1 MTTVEAAAAEQAGEG
16 PPSAGSAA
24 TIVAPSPPVPAPGW
38 LGVLCALASGGALL
52 LAFPPV
58 GLWWAAPVG
67 VALLAVAVHRR
78 RPRTGFGLGLL
89 SGLALFVALL
99 SWTEIV
105 GGVAPWLILAVTES
119 VFIGLLGAAA
129 AWTSPVVDR
138 YRWAWPLATGVLWVG
153 QEALR
158 DRLPFGGFP
167 WGRLAFSQP
176 DAPTLRLAALGGAPL
191 VTFAVALAGGL
202 LALAL
207 WSAGGRRRPRS
218 RPQQAFDGR
227 RVQPESASIGWPG
240 RAVSVAVPAAAA
252 VLVGLVGFTVPSGR
266 PDGPAV
272 TVAVIQGNVPRMGLE
287 FNAQRRAVLDNHVS
301 ATLDLARRVASG
313 QAPRPDLVVWP
324 ENSSDIDPLI
334 ADDAD
339 ARDQINRAADAIKAP
354 ILVGTLLEGPG
365 DHVRNVAIVWN
376 PGSGPQSPMYVKQ
389 HPVPFAE
396 YIPLR
401 SLARMVTDKVDLVRS
416 DFVPGD
422 RTGVLSVGPATV
434 ADAICFEVAYDDLV
448 RSAVTGGGQLITVQ
462 TNNADFNTAEA
473 RQQLAMV
480 QLRAIEHGR
489 DALMAST
496 VGVSAFVTA
505 DGRVLD
511 ATRLNTQAVLLRQLD
526 LGRGRTL
533 ATTIGPLPEFVLS
546 GFAVAVLAAAAFRRR
561 SIRTDRRNSER

>member
-1 MTTVEAAAAEQAGEG
+1 MTTVEAA
-16 PPSAGSAA
+16 SAA
-24 TIVAPSPPVPAPGW
+24 RAGQDPPTVQDAPAISAAPPEPPVPAW
-38 LGVLCALASGGALL
+38 WALACAVASGGAML
-52 LAFPPV
+52 LAFPPF
-58 GLWWAAPVG
+58 GLWWLAPVG

-78 RPRTGFGLGLL
+78 RPRTGFAFGML
-89 SGLALFVALL
+89 SGLALFVPLL
-99 SWTEIV
+99 SWTVIV
-105 GGVAPWLILAVTES
+105 GGVAPWLILS
-119 VFIGLLGAAA
+119 VAEAAFIGLLGAAG
-129 AWTSPVVDR
+129 AWAGPVADR
-138 YRWAWPLATGVLWVG
+138 YRWAWPLITGVLWVG

-158 DRLPFGGFP
+158 DRAPFGGFP

-176 DAPTLRLAALGGAPL
+176 DSPLLRLAALGGAPL

-202 LALAL
+202 LALAAWTL
-207 WSAGGRRRPRS
+207 PGMRASARPR
-218 RPQQAFDGR
+218 
-227 RVQPESASIGWPG
+227 W
-240 RAVSVAVPAAAA
+240 RAVAATAGPLLGA
-252 VLVGLVGFTVPSGR
+252 VLVALAGLATPPATPSG
-266 PDGPAV
+266 PAL

-301 ATLDLARRVASG
+301 ATLELAQRVAAG
-313 QAPRPDLVVWP
+313 EVARPELVVWP

-334 ADDAD
+334 PDDAD
-339 ARDQINRAADAIKAP
+339 ARDQINRAADAIRAP

-365 DHVRNVAIVWN
+365 DHVRNVSIVWQ
-376 PGSGPQSPMYVKQ
+376 PGTGPSSPFYVKQ

-422 RTGVLSVGPATV
+422 RPGVLDTGPATV

-448 RSAVTGGGQLITVQ
+448 RSGVTGGGQLITVQ
-462 TNNADFNTAEA
+462 TNNADFDTAEA

-505 DGRVLD
+505 HGRVQD
-511 ATRLNTQAVLLRQLD
+511 ATRLNTRAILLHRLH
-526 LGRGRTL
+526 LGDGRTV
-533 ATTIGPLPEFVLS
+533 ATTVGSVPEFVLS
-546 GFAVAVLAAAAFRRR
+546 GLGFAVLVVAAVGRRK
-561 SIRTDRRNSER
+561 IRIHRRKSER